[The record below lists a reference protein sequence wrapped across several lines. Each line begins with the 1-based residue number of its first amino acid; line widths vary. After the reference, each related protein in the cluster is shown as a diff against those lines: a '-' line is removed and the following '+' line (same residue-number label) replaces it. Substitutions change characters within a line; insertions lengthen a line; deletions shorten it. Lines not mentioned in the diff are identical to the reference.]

1 MQTQQSKPLS
11 QAIAEAAD
19 LIDCVAQRE
28 AYRRA
33 TEMIGPGLERITGRM
48 PVGAM
53 DGWTLDA
60 SMRA

>member
-1 MQTQQSKPLS
+1 MASERNLS
-11 QAIAEAAD
+11 QSIANAAD

-33 TEMIGPGLERITGRM
+33 TELIGPSLERVADRM
-48 PVGAM
+48 PAGTM

-60 SMRA
+60 PVTA

>member
-1 MQTQQSKPLS
+1 MDRKPLS
-11 QAIAEAAD
+11 QSMADAAD

-33 TEMIGPGLERITGRM
+33 TELVGPALERVGDRM
-48 PVGAM
+48 PAGAM

-60 SMRA
+60 PVTV